1 MPDKILLFFGFYN
14 PASPRTWTLRRE
26 YEKEGFKI
34 LECHT
39 TKKGFFRKC
48 ADLIKQYRKLKKQA
62 DEVLVLFPGHHL
74 MPIAWTLTL
83 FSKKKLSFDAFIS
96 VYDTLVAD
104 RKLVAKWSPK
114 SWFYWFVDFVSCHL
128 ADEVLIDTKTHR
140 EYFIKKFKLHPKH
153 VRVVYLEAI
162 TDIFHPSPNPN
173 PSPNSNFE
181 IFFYGSFI
189 PLQGID
195 VILRAAKILESDSL
209 LHFTILG
216 GGQTEPEMKK
226 LAEELNLK
234 NVTFKPFAPMEELPG
249 SINNSDLCLGIFG
262 VSEKT
267 QRVIP
272 HKVLD
277 YLACGK
283 KVLTARTP
291 GILEKYENDERVIL
305 CNAGDAEDLA
315 EKIKSTAQSQS

>member
-1 MPDKILLFFGFYN
+1 MSSILFFGFYD

-34 LECHT
+34 FECHT

-48 ADLIKQYRKLKKQA
+48 SDLIRQYRKLKKEV

-74 MPIAWTLTL
+74 MPLAWILTRL
-83 FSKKKLSFDAFIS
+83 PHKKLSFDAFIS

-114 SWFYWFVDFVSCHL
+114 AWFYWFVDFVSCHL
-128 ADEVLIDTKTHR
+128 ASEVLIDTKTHR
-140 EYFIKKFKLHPKH
+140 EYFIKKFILHPNR

-162 TDIFHPSPNPN
+162 TDIFHPKTLS
-173 PSPNSNFE
+173 SKFSDLSSKFE

-195 VILRAAKILESDSL
+195 VILRAAKIMESDPS

-226 LAEELNLK
+226 LSGALELK
-234 NVTFKPFAPMEELPG
+234 NVTFKPFAPMEELPDH
-249 SINNSDLCLGIFG
+249 INNADLCLGIFG
-262 VSEKT
+262 ISEKT

-291 GILEKYENDERVIL
+291 GILEKYEDDERVIL

-315 EKIKSTAQSQS
+315 EKILECFNKGN

>member
-1 MPDKILLFFGFYN
+1 MSSILFFGFYD
-14 PASPRTWTLRRE
+14 PASPRTWTLKRE

-48 ADLIKQYRKLKKQA
+48 ADLIRQYRKLKKEV

-74 MPIAWTLTL
+74 MPLAWTLTL
-83 FSKKKLSFDAFIS
+83 FSKKKLSF
-96 VYDTLVAD
+96 AD

-140 EYFIKKFKLHPKH
+140 EYFIKKFKLHPKR

-162 TDIFHPSPNPN
+162 TDIFKPNPN
-173 PSPNSNFE
+173 PNPNPHPHFE

-195 VILRAAKILESDSL
+195 VILRAAKILESDPNL
-209 LHFTILG
+209 RFTILG

-226 LAEELNLK
+226 LAGELSLK
-234 NVTFKPFAPMEELPG
+234 NVTFKPFAPMKELPR

-283 KVLTARTP
+283 KVVTARTP
-291 GILEKYENDERVIL
+291 GILEIYENDERVIL

-315 EKIKSTAQSQS
+315 MKIKSTAQLQS